1 MMFKSTLLALAAT
14 IGLSD
19 ALGINCRGSGLCS
32 GNKGALS
39 QLIAQVRAIDP
50 SKRFGNGEH
59 VTCVDIDNIGN
70 HPAICAFYQ
79 GIGDRTFSLSETQTF
94 LQQIVDHGC
103 KLCGS
108 VPTDPGNN
116 VANGQLTVN
125 VVINP
130 TKRDAPQSPAVY
142 EKRDAP
148 QSPTVHEKRGDNLLV
163 RRLGINCRGSSTCGV
178 GGIGHTPNGDLKDV
192 RDAVAAG
199 EEGNFGNGDHIA
211 CIPFVVGQL
220 CAFYQGIGSRTF
232 TKEQSVT
239 FLDQLRQHG
248 CSKCGSIPVDPGNDV
263 KNGQLT
269 VNYVSS

>member
-1 MMFKSTLLALAAT
+1 MMFKSALLALAAT
-14 IGLSD
+14 VGLSD
-19 ALGINCRGSGLCS
+19 ALGINCRGSGLCV

-50 SKRFGNGEH
+50 SKTFSNGEH
-59 VTCVDIDNIGN
+59 ISCVDINNIGN

-79 GIGDRTFSLSETQTF
+79 NIGDRTFSLSQTQTF

-125 VVINP
+125 AVINP

-142 EKRDAP
+142 EKR
-148 QSPTVHEKRGDNLLV
+148 GDNVLV

-211 CIPFVVGQL
+211 CIPFAFGQL
-220 CAFYQGIGSRTF
+220 CAFYQNIGDRTF

-269 VNYVSS
+269 VNYVA

>member
-1 MMFKSTLLALAAT
+1 MMFKSALLALAVTA
-14 IGLSD
+14 GLSD

-32 GNKGALS
+32 GNKGALG
-39 QLIAQVRAIDP
+39 QLIAQSGP
-50 SKRFGNGEH
+50 STPTRPSGMANTLAALTSTILATTQPF
-59 VTCVDIDNIGN
+59 
-70 HPAICAFYQ
+70 
-79 GIGDRTFSLSETQTF
+79 TQTF

-125 VVINP
+125 VVLNP
-130 TKRDAPQSPAVY
+130 TSRDAPQSPAVY
-142 EKRDAP
+142 KKRSDMAVNDKLPTKRDTPEIPAAY
-148 QSPTVHEKRGDNLLV
+148 EKRGDNLLV
-163 RRLGINCRGSSTCGV
+163 RRLGINCRGSSSCGV

-199 EEGNFGNGDHIA
+199 EESNFGNGEHIA
-211 CIPFVVGQL
+211 CIPFAFGNL

-239 FLDQLRQHG
+239 FLDQLRQHR

-269 VNYVSS
+269 VNYVA

>member
-1 MMFKSTLLALAAT
+1 MMFKSALLALAVTA
-14 IGLSD
+14 GLSD

-32 GNKGALS
+32 GNKGALG
-39 QLIAQVRAIDP
+39 QLIA
-50 SKRFGNGEH
+50 H
-59 VTCVDIDNIGN
+59 CVDINNIGN

-79 GIGDRTFSLSETQTF
+79 NIGDRTFSLAQTQTF

-125 VVINP
+125 VVLNP
-130 TKRDAPQSPAVY
+130 TSRDAPQSPAVY
-142 EKRDAP
+142 KKRSDMAVNDKLPTKRDTPEIPAAY
-148 QSPTVHEKRGDNLLV
+148 EKRGDNLLV
-163 RRLGINCRGSSTCGV
+163 RRLGINCRGSSSCGV

-199 EEGNFGNGDHIA
+199 EESNFGNGEHIA
-211 CIPFVVGQL
+211 CIPFAFGNL

-239 FLDQLRQHG
+239 FLDQLRQHR

-269 VNYVSS
+269 VNYVA